1 MFLHLIN
8 KLIIMLILHIV
19 KQFLMYNKIVMFKDF
34 KKFLVRGNVVDL
46 AVAVLVG
53 AAFNNVITSFVKDLI
68 TPLTGI
74 FTGHAT
80 ANLNNYVFKINGTAF
95 NYGNFV
101 SNLISFLIVAIV
113 VFFFVVQP
121 LNKLIE
127 LTNLKVTPNEKKC
140 TECLSSIPKKATR
153 CKFCTVKVD

>member
-1 MFLHLIN
+1 
-8 KLIIMLILHIV
+8 MLILHIV
-19 KQFLMYNKIVMFKDF
+19 KQFLLYNKIVMYKDF
-34 KKFLVRGNVVDL
+34 KKFLIRGNVVDL

-53 AAFNNVITSFVKDLI
+53 AAFNNLINSFVKDLI

-80 ANLNNYVFKINGTAF
+80 KNLDTYVFKVNGATF
-95 NYGNFV
+95 SYGNFI
-101 SNLISFLIVAIV
+101 SSIISFLIISLV

-127 LTNLKVTPNEKKC
+127 ITNLKGTPNEKKC
-140 TECLSSIPKKATR
+140 PECLSSIPKKATR
-153 CKFCTVKVD
+153 CKFCSVKVD